1 MLMIK
6 DNDLIVDIK
15 PGNKTNTKTY
25 ILKNINK
32 QNKKTKLGDVFNYLP
47 CGIIDKTITGIGGTS
62 LELDAA
68 RDSIIVE
75 PYVMTAF
82 NKAQSASRNNSF
94 KIHFYG
100 KAPKGSVV
108 VERLSIKN
116 IYPKFYSEY
125 ADAELYS
132 YLIYCKENNQNIK
145 IICVTDQ
152 LESLKNYLTNT
163 SSHPF
168 DNFHLTFDEIDCFQS
183 SSTFR
188 NIMDRCV
195 EIYTMHPPEKRT
207 LLSATISKFSDPSLN
222 FEPITKIIYNKFE
235 QEAIS
240 LVKINKSS
248 FANEVLAIVDNL
260 NKNSTTKNDKIVV
273 ACNHIQLCLK
283 TIELLEKKG
292 FGNIK
297 ILCSEDKQEATKN
310 YFDILPPSGILPGKL
325 NFITSRYFNGID
337 ILEEYHSII
346 IVNGLKQNLRLSP
359 SFVYQINGRGRFGL
373 KSRTLLYNLIVPKK
387 IEINNYNTL
396 EEQAKELCEVYGL
409 MHTLKN
415 SKYPNNVVASEELI
429 NLLEKGNNKFYS
441 LCYKNLAGNFIP
453 SNLKIDAKLEEESIV
468 NVYKNKKLFMNNL
481 ENWYI
486 LTDQIPLAKGI
497 NTVVSKSPIEEAFS
511 LIEIIENNIKK
522 SKSEDILK
530 KISLDN
536 KGIGQIARIYE
547 LSYLIE
553 NIDLK
558 KVKSLVLDAAKS
570 KAFSYELKKILFNF
584 ESHVNVLNKENTLSK
599 LMNKYF
605 EADIN
610 KLYDKESL
618 EMCCDE
624 FIDTARNLKNTA
636 KYQAE
641 FINLLP
647 KSKKLIVDSILN
659 LETKKERTASLLK
672 DKSIHV
678 SLSGKNTKQKI
689 VFKIIGFKK
698 LDIFL

>member
-1 MLMIK
+1 MIK
-6 DNDLIVDIK
+6 DNDLIADMQ
-15 PGNKTNTKTY
+15 PGNKANTKTY
-25 ILKNINK
+25 KLININK

-75 PYVMTAF
+75 PYVMTAY

-108 VERLSIKN
+108 VEKLSTKN
-116 IYPKFYSEY
+116 IYPTYYSEY
-125 ADAELYS
+125 ADAELNT
-132 YLIYCKENNQNIK
+132 YLKHCKDNNQNIK

-152 LESLKNYLTNT
+152 LESLKNYFINN

-195 EIYTMHPPEKRT
+195 EIYTMHPPQKRT
-207 LLSATISKFSDPSLN
+207 LLSATISNFSDPSLN
-222 FEPITKIIYNKFE
+222 NEPITKIIYSKFE

-248 FANEVLAIVDNL
+248 FANEVLAILDNL
-260 NKNSTTKNDKIVV
+260 SKNPTTKSDKIVI
-273 ACNHIQLCLK
+273 ACNHIKLCLK
-283 TIELLEKKG
+283 TIELLEEKG

-297 ILCSEDKQEATKN
+297 ILCSEDKQEATKS
-310 YFDILPPSGILPGKL
+310 YFDILPPSGILPGKI

-346 IVNGLKQNLRLSP
+346 IVNGLKPNLRLSP

-373 KSRTLLYNLIVPKK
+373 KSRTILYNLTVPKK

-396 EEQAKELCEVYGL
+396 EEQAKELCMVYEL

-415 SKYPNNVVASEELI
+415 SKYPNNVNASEEII
-429 NLLEKGNNKFYS
+429 NLLEKGNKKFYS
-441 LCYKNLAGNFIP
+441 LCYRNLNGDFIP
-453 SNLKIDAKLEEESIV
+453 SHLKIDAKLVEENIIQ
-468 NVYKNKKLFMNNL
+468 VYSKKNAFKEGLK
-481 ENWYI
+481 NWYI
-486 LTDQIPLAKGI
+486 LKDQIPLAKGI
-497 NTVVSKSPIEEAFS
+497 NTVVSKSSIEEASS

-522 SKSEDILK
+522 SKSNDILN

-553 NIDLK
+553 NIDLN
-558 KVKSLVLDAAKS
+558 KVKSLVVAAAKS

-584 ESHVNVLNKENTLSK
+584 ETHVNVLNKGNTLNK

-610 KLYDKESL
+610 KLYDRESL

-641 FINLLP
+641 FIDLLP

-672 DKSIHV
+672 DKSIQV
-678 SLSGKNTKQKI
+678 SFSEKKTKQKI
-689 VFKIIGFKK
+689 VFKIKGFKK